1 MDRLMEKLAL
11 SKAIMDKADG
21 IKSSNSLN
29 GGLPPTSLQQLNAPE
44 TFNIPNVKY
53 NIPSEF
59 LGESQQRNQ
68 PFVSNEPRENTKPV
82 GVPTVDA
89 IKNSKLPDEIKRLM
103 MEHPIAQPQSQTPTI
118 SNELIEKA
126 SRLMKKNEGS
136 YIPESAKPKQQTQQ
150 TQSSTSGID
159 YNLIKKMINEAVNE
173 ALHENGLITESS
185 EKSNEVFTFKVGKHV
200 FEGKVTKI
208 KKLSQPPF
216 ILRLKLLYFKKI
228 Y

>member
-21 IKSSNSLN
+21 IKSSNSMN
-29 GGLPPTSLQQLNAPE
+29 GGLPPTSLQQLNSPE
-44 TFNIPNVKY
+44 TFDIPNAKY
-53 NIPSEF
+53 NIPAEF
-59 LGESQQRNQ
+59 LQESEQTQQ
-68 PFVSNEPRENTKPV
+68 PYLSNVPRENTKPV

-103 MEHPIAQPQSQTPTI
+103 MEHPIGQPQQQSTTI
-118 SNELIEKA
+118 SNDVIEKA
-126 SRLMKKNEGS
+126 SRLMKANKEG

-150 TQSSTSGID
+150 PQTPVSGID
-159 YNLIKKMINEAVNE
+159 YKLIKKMINEAVND

-185 EKSNEVFTFKVGKHV
+185 EKSNEVFSFKVGKHI

-208 KKLSQPPF
+208 KKLS
-216 ILRLKLLYFKKI
+216 
-228 Y
+228 

>member
-21 IKSSNSLN
+21 IKNSNSLN

-82 GVPTVDA
+82 GVPTIDA
-89 IKNSKLPDEIKRLM
+89 IKNSRLPDEIKRLM

-126 SRLMKKNEGS
+126 SRLMKKNEGN

-208 KKLSQPPF
+208 KKLS
-216 ILRLKLLYFKKI
+216 
-228 Y
+228 

>member
-103 MEHPIAQPQSQTPTI
+103 MEHPITQPQSQTPTI

-136 YIPESAKPKQQTQQ
+136 YIPESAKPKQQ

-208 KKLSQPPF
+208 KKLS
-216 ILRLKLLYFKKI
+216 
-228 Y
+228 

>member
-21 IKSSNSLN
+21 IKSSNSMN
-29 GGLPPTSLQQLNAPE
+29 GGLPPTSLQQLNSPE
-44 TFNIPNVKY
+44 TFDIPNAKY
-53 NIPSEF
+53 NIPAEF
-59 LGESQQRNQ
+59 LQETQEIHQ
-68 PFVSNEPRENTKPV
+68 PYLSNVPRENTKPV

-103 MEHPIAQPQSQTPTI
+103 MEHPIAQPQQQTATI

-126 SRLMKKNEGS
+126 TRLMNQNKEGH
-136 YIPESAKPKQQTQQ
+136 IPESSKPKQQVQQ
-150 TQSSTSGID
+150 TQPSVGGID
-159 YNLIKKMINEAVNE
+159 YKLIKKMINEAVNE

-185 EKSNEVFTFKVGKHV
+185 EKSNEIFSFKVGKHI

-208 KKLSQPPF
+208 KKLS
-216 ILRLKLLYFKKI
+216 
-228 Y
+228 